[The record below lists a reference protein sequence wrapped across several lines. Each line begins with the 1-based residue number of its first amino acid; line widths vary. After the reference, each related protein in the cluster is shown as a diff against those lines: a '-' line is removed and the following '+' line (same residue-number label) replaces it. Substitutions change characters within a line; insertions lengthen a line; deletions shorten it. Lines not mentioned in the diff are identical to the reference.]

1 MTIMPNA
8 AFAQSAAAHS
18 CSVAAEGVAYSADGT
33 TSDIVWQLPD
43 ETPVALQINSQ
54 PFTVMMATPADLRDF
69 AVGLTLAEGVISDP
83 RRIEGVLVMPV
94 ENGITIDIAVPTDA
108 IDPARL
114 VRRAIEGRSG
124 CGLCGV
130 EDINAALR
138 PLKPLTRSHS
148 GSSSPAPSAILKAAA
163 ALSTSQPMNR
173 INRSVHGAAWVA
185 ADGSII
191 MVREDVGR
199 HNALDKLIGALVL
212 ADADR
217 TRGFVLMTSRCSF
230 EILQKCATAGIG
242 AIVTVSAPTA
252 LALDIAKSANVFLAS
267 VSRDAVVVFNS

>member
-8 AFAQSAAAHS
+8 AFAQSAAANP
-18 CSVAAEGVAYSADGT
+18 CSVAADGVAYSSDGT
-33 TSDIVWQLPD
+33 TRDIVWQLPD

-69 AVGLTLAEGVISDP
+69 AIGLTFAEGIVSDP

-108 IDPARL
+108 INPARL
-114 VRRAIEGRSG
+114 VRRVIEGRSG

-130 EDINAALR
+130 EDIDAALR
-138 PLKPLTRSHS
+138 PIAPLTRSRTGS
-148 GSSSPAPSAILKAAA
+148 GSPAAA
-163 ALSTSQPMNR
+163 AIMKAAGALPTSQPMNR

-185 ADGSII
+185 ADGSIV

-212 ADADR
+212 SNADR
-217 TRGFVLMTSRCSF
+217 TSGFVLMTSRCSF
-230 EILQKCATAGIG
+230 ELVQKCATAGIG

-267 VSRDAVVVFNS
+267 VSRDAVVVFNP